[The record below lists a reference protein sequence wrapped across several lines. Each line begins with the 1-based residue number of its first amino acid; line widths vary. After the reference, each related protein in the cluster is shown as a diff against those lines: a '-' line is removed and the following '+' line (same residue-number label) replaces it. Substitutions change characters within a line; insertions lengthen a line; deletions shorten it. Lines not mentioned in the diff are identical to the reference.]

1 MVTKTAPKEK
11 KEKAVRLNI
20 GTLVVIGVYERTFS
34 TGKKGFFGKV
44 IDPQTGDRYQ
54 VIGAVKIEKK

>member
-1 MVTKTAPKEK
+1 MAAKTALKET
-11 KEKAVRLNI
+11 KEKAARLNI
-20 GTLVVIGVYERTFS
+20 GTLVVIGAYERTFS

-44 IDPQTGDRYQ
+44 MDPQTGDRYQ